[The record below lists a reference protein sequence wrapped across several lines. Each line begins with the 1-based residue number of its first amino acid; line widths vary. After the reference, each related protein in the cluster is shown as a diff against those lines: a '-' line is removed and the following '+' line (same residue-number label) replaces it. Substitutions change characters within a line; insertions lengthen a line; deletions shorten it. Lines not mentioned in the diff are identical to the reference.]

1 MSSDTPSSSA
11 SKLSSGLPLPIAM
24 VVITTLLGALILRF
38 VTPMN
43 VVFLPVETVIYTNAL
58 AGAAPSS
65 EVQAHAVL
73 ASSFPSVCTVQ
84 QDSDS
89 IYDNTGEMGP
99 QSERCKA
106 AIDSSA
112 KHPELSYRLLIALD
126 QTPITGT
133 QIRDQAGSLA
143 RSDSKDVEGWAHIPG
158 GEIIQPLT
166 RSRLGNYDHLPAG
179 QLSIEQRREIAHSM
193 MGLKAAEPTA
203 LADFR
208 QAVSQ
213 SVLGGATRY
222 LIGANGALQAAGI
235 AILGIIAITVIRRH
249 SSWRRALAVIVS
261 LCVVMAYV
269 NVDTLEA
276 FSLTHSKSIFGGAE
290 GIESIVGLP
299 FVIAGQVLDFIARS
313 MVTTFAAKT
322 LWTLA
327 YLAVMIGVL
336 TQESIVR
343 ALGLVYLSLLL
354 PMWSA
359 GKYELFPYE
368 CDALE
373 ASVGITLVIWVMN
386 IVCTIAAALTA
397 RYLWA
402 TYSRSLIAWGT
413 EVFVVKNAPAAHR
426 DD

>member
-1 MSSDTPSSSA
+1 
-11 SKLSSGLPLPIAM
+11 
-24 VVITTLLGALILRF
+24 
-38 VTPMN
+38 
-43 VVFLPVETVIYTNAL
+43 
-58 AGAAPSS
+58 
-65 EVQAHAVL
+65 
-73 ASSFPSVCTVQ
+73 
-84 QDSDS
+84 
-89 IYDNTGEMGP
+89 
-99 QSERCKA
+99 
-106 AIDSSA
+106 
-112 KHPELSYRLLIALD
+112 
-126 QTPITGT
+126 
-133 QIRDQAGSLA
+133 
-143 RSDSKDVEGWAHIPG
+143 
-158 GEIIQPLT
+158 
-166 RSRLGNYDHLPAG
+166 
-179 QLSIEQRREIAHSM
+179 M

-203 LADFR
+203 LGDFR

-269 NVDTLEA
+269 NADTLEA
-276 FSLTHSKSIFGGAE
+276 FSLAHSKSIFGGAE

-354 PMWSA
+354 PMWTA

-368 CDALE
+368 CDALQ
-373 ASVGITLVIWVMN
+373 ASIGITLVIWVMN
-386 IVCTIAAALTA
+386 IICTIAAALTA